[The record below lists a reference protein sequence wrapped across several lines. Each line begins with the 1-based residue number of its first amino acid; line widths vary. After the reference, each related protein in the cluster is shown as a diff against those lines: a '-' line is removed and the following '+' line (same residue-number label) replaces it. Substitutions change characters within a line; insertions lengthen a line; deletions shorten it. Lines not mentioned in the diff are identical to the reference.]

1 MDKVSMSYLFSI
13 TRYQTKRV
21 TQFLFRQLMTNFW
34 LLSTNITKCQTHS
47 ICRWIV
53 LPANCLSVFDH
64 FAGLALRRLRF
75 ILDQAL
81 KQWLKGSKWG
91 EDGIQ
96 KFEYCEN
103 EKSFF
108 DEIKNFFHSFWKAI
122 TWWEIKICY
131 KIANTSF
138 SFQENVI

>member
-1 MDKVSMSYLFSI
+1 MPMLCMIFSEKCSLFKTLSMDKVSMSYLFSI
-13 TRYQTKRV
+13 TRYQTKCV

-91 EDGIQ
+91 EDGNTKIWILREW
-96 KFEYCEN
+96 K
-103 EKSFF
+103 KL
-108 DEIKNFFHSFWKAI
+108 FWWNK
-122 TWWEIKICY
+122 KLL
-131 KIANTSF
+131 S
-138 SFQENVI
+138 